1 MVKKGKIEK
10 VYRLY
15 TKAIEAGEKSSDVI
29 DQLAKKFKV
38 SKRTIRGYIWRA
50 KNPEKY
56 RAVVQKYFER
66 RKAKGSKADVVVAS
80 PQETDVP
87 AKEE

>member
-1 MVKKGKIEK
+1 MAKKKAKKEKKRAKEGKIKK
-10 VYRLY
+10 VFRLY

-38 SKRTIRGYIWRA
+38 SKRTIRGYIWRV

-56 RAVVQKYFER
+56 RAIVQKYFER
-66 RKAKGSKADVVVAS
+66 RRAS
-80 PQETDVP
+80 VE
-87 AKEE
+87 K